1 MHSRPLSPH
10 LQVYRWQIT
19 MALSIL
25 HRFSGVA
32 ISLGLIGMVFWLLA
46 LSQGAA
52 VYARWFG
59 WLGSVP
65 GKVVLFLF
73 SLSLVYHLCNGLR
86 HLWWDMG
93 KGLTNEGVTRSGL
106 LTVAATFVLTALVWL
121 LAGGAA

>member
-32 ISLGLIGMVFWLLA
+32 ISLGLVGLVFWLLA
-46 LSQGAA
+46 LSQGPD
-52 VYARWFG
+52 VYASWFG
-59 WLGSVP
+59 WLASWP
-65 GKVVLFLF
+65 GKITLFLL
-73 SLSLVYHLCNGLR
+73 SLALVYHLCNGLR

-93 KGLTNEGVTRSGL
+93 KGLTNEGVTRSGM
-106 LTVAATFVLTALVWL
+106 LTVAATVVLTVLVWL
-121 LAGGAA
+121 LAGGGA